1 MSFLTKNHNQTVVYW
16 ALDAKDKWGN
26 RTFVAPV
33 ELAARWE
40 DRQDLFI
47 DASGRE
53 SVSRA
58 FIFLGQDIDLGGFL
72 FLGELSDIDSSVDE
86 TNPKNVGNS
95 YEIKAFNKTPNMK
108 NTDFERVV
116 IL

>member
-1 MSFLTKNHNQTVVYW
+1 MSFLTKNHKQTVVYW

-53 SVSRA
+53 SVSKA
-58 FIFLGQDIDLGGFL
+58 FIFLGQDVDLGGFL

-86 TNPKNVGNS
+86 TNPKNVSNS
-95 YEIKAFNKTPNMK
+95 YEIKAGGKIPNTK
-108 NTDFERVV
+108 ATDFERVV